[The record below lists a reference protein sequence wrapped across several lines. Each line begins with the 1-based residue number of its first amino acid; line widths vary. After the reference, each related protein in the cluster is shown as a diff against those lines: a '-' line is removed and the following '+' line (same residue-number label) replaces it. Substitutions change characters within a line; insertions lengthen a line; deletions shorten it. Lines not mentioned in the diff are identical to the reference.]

1 MKNNLSKKIFII
13 TLSLLLG
20 LMIVIFI
27 FQTFF
32 FQSFYELKKK
42 NNLVK
47 DINRFT
53 SLYANQTQDYNSIG
67 KALIILESE
76 TNSRIGIFSSITG
89 DTLYISDSYSED
101 TAYVRTL
108 KQLLKNNNLRK
119 EIIASGKPQTIDFI
133 DPNSNSTKIG
143 VLAPMSLY
151 STNDSIL
158 ISVTSIQPIQ
168 EASDVIR
175 EFYSYI
181 FIGFIFIS
189 ITFPSL
195 LANSLAINLSKSSF
209 FVPRSF
215 SDNLVKACKIVFPN
229 FVISS
234 FSCFIS

>member
-1 MKNNLSKKIFII
+1 MKHNLSKKIFVI

-47 DINRFT
+47 DITRFT
-53 SLYANQTQDYNSIG
+53 SLYANQTQDYNNIG

-133 DPNSNSTKIG
+133 DPNSNNINFSCI
-143 VLAPMSLY
+143 Y
-151 STNDSIL
+151 STYWRSFWCYKRIL
-158 ISVTSIQPIQ
+158 FLHIYRFHI
-168 EASDVIR
+168 
-175 EFYSYI
+175 YI
-181 FIGFIFIS
+181 N
-189 ITFPSL
+189 ITFYC
-195 LANSLAINLSKSSF
+195 IH
-209 FVPRSF
+209 
-215 SDNLVKACKIVFPN
+215 
-229 FVISS
+229 
-234 FSCFIS
+234 

>member
-108 KQLLKNNNLRK
+108 KQLLK
-119 EIIASGKPQTIDFI
+119 III
-133 DPNSNSTKIG
+133 
-143 VLAPMSLY
+143 
-151 STNDSIL
+151 
-158 ISVTSIQPIQ
+158 
-168 EASDVIR
+168 
-175 EFYSYI
+175 
-181 FIGFIFIS
+181 
-189 ITFPSL
+189 
-195 LANSLAINLSKSSF
+195 
-209 FVPRSF
+209 
-215 SDNLVKACKIVFPN
+215 
-229 FVISS
+229 
-234 FSCFIS
+234 